1 MWKKLA
7 WMVLFW
13 AAGVAALAAVA
24 YGLKSLMKAAGLG
37 A

>member
-7 WMVLFW
+7 WMMLFW
-13 AAGVAALAAVA
+13 AAGVAALAIVA
-24 YGLKSLMKAAGLG
+24 YGLKFLMKAAGLS